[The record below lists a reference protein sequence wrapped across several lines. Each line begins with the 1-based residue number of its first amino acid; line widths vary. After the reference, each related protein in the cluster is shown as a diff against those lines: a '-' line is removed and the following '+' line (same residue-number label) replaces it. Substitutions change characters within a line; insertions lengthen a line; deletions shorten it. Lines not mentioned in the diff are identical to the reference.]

1 MDIKQKNKDYMREY
15 REKKKESEVV
25 EDVWIKRK
33 QKPLSESTK
42 KQYIKV
48 ILRVHQ
54 ELSYFIHR
62 DMEDNLDYILS
73 GNDLH
78 DQHYKFIK
86 KRMGYVNKK
95 HFIKEMEKRY
105 LNKTSLKVYLIPY
118 TVLMSFLSKEKYFY
132 NKYEFLSKYII
143 NLNKEYEQERDN
155 NTVDEKDKDKII
167 TDYDEESLYRNLD
180 KLGTPLKKV
189 IYGIYT
195 LIPPR
200 RLEYNKM
207 VLSAISEK
215 RNNETNYIILRK
227 KEPIK
232 FIFNDYKTAKSY
244 GEIHVPIP
252 ERFRPIIRDY
262 LKKNK
267 KKRGDK
273 FLDLNTNQFIKLIKE
288 TFKDVYGVE
297 ITVRWLRMGY
307 ATYID
312 SLDLS
317 NNEKQKIAI
326 QMGHNRDQSSKYR
339 KLV

>member
-1 MDIKQKNKDYMREY
+1 MDIKQKNKEYMREY
-15 REKKKESEVV
+15 RQKMKESEVV

-33 QKPLSESTK
+33 QKLLSESTK

-48 ILRVHQ
+48 IMRIHG

-62 DMEDNLDYILS
+62 DMGEILDYILS
-73 GNDLH
+73 GNDLYEE
-78 DQHYKFIK
+78 HYKFIK

-155 NTVDEKDKDKII
+155 NMVDDKDKDKII
-167 TDYDEESLYRNLD
+167 TDYDEESLYRNVD
-180 KLGTPLKKV
+180 KLGTPIKKV

-244 GEIHVPIP
+244 GTVETIIP
-252 ERFRPIIRDY
+252 ERLRPIIRDY

-273 FLDLNTNQFIKLIKE
+273 FLDLNDNQFIKLVKE

-297 ITVRWLRMGY
+297 ITVRWLRISY

-312 SLDLS
+312 SLNLS
-317 NNEKQKIAI
+317 NNEKQELAI
-326 QMGHNRDQSSKYR
+326 KMGHNREQSSRYR

>member
-1 MDIKQKNKDYMREY
+1 MDIKQKNKEYMREY
-15 REKKKESEVV
+15 RSKKKESEVV
-25 EDVWIKRK
+25 EDVWLKRK
-33 QKPLSESTK
+33 QKKLSESTK
-42 KQYIKV
+42 NQYIKI

-62 DMEDNLDYILS
+62 DMKEILDYILS
-73 GNDLH
+73 GKDLH
-78 DQHYKFIK
+78 EEHYKFIK
-86 KRMGYVNKK
+86 KRMSYVNKK
-95 HFIKEMEKRY
+95 NFIKDMEKRY

-118 TVLMSFLSKEKYFY
+118 TVLMSFLSNDIYFY
-132 NKYEFLSKYII
+132 NKYQFLSKYII
-143 NLNKEYEQERDN
+143 NLNKEYELERDN
-155 NTVDEKDKDKII
+155 NKVDEKDKDKII
-167 TDYDEESLYRNLD
+167 TNYDEETLYGNLN
-180 KLGTPLKKV
+180 KLGTPIKKL
-189 IYGIYT
+189 IYGLYT

-215 RNNETNYIILRK
+215 RNNETNYIILRN

-232 FIFNDYKTAKSY
+232 FIFNDYKTSKSY
-244 GEIHVPIP
+244 GTVEIVIP
-252 ERFRPIIRDY
+252 EKFRPIIRDY

-288 TFKDVYGVE
+288 TFKEIYGEE
-297 ITVRWLRMGY
+297 ITVRWLRISY

-312 SLDLS
+312 SLNLS
-317 NNEKQKIAI
+317 NNEKQELAVK
-326 QMGHNRDQSSKYR
+326 MGHNREQSSKYR

>member
-1 MDIKQKNKDYMREY
+1 MDIKQKNKEYMREY
-15 REKKKESEVV
+15 RSKKKESEVV
-25 EDVWIKRK
+25 EDVWLKRK
-33 QKPLSESTK
+33 QKKLSESTK
-42 KQYIKV
+42 NQYIKI

-62 DMEDNLDYILS
+62 DMKEILDYILS
-73 GNDLH
+73 GKDLH
-78 DQHYKFIK
+78 EQHYKFIK

-118 TVLMSFLSKEKYFY
+118 TVLMSFLSKEVYFY

-155 NTVDEKDKDKII
+155 NKVDDKDKDKII
-167 TDYDEESLYRNLD
+167 TNYDEETLYGNLD
-180 KLGTPLKKV
+180 KLGTPIKKV

-207 VLSAISEK
+207 ILSAISEK
-215 RNNETNYIILRK
+215 RNNETNYIILRN

-232 FIFNDYKTAKSY
+232 FIFNDYKTSKSY
-244 GEIHVPIP
+244 GTVEIMIP
-252 ERFRPIIRDY
+252 ERLRPIIRDY

-273 FLDLNTNQFIKLIKE
+273 FLDLNDNQLIKIVKE
-288 TFKDVYGVE
+288 VFSEIYGEE
-297 ITVRWLRMGY
+297 ITVRWLRISY

-312 SLDLS
+312 SLNLS
-317 NNEKQKIAI
+317 NNEKQELAVKK
-326 QMGHNRDQSSKYR
+326 GHNREQSSKYR